1 MTFFSFSISR
11 LFSGGP
17 IKTTYVPK
25 QNPSTSWGS
34 SKDYASAESYLEK
47 ENSNNGLLF
56 ASFGKADDDVYE
68 QEGQD
73 RKSLAIDRG
82 GGLIKKSQ
90 KGYKTG
96 ALKKKTSSKS
106 SIATGRG
113 RKKHTDRDRLFSN
126 DTLNYVVKGID
137 AVEISPKPND
147 DDEEEQEAEQ
157 VPRPS
162 RIKQTSTTS
171 SSDNYCEEEVFKSL
185 QCEGQQKFEAAD
197 TAEVKEIVATTEA
210 AAELRPHEH
219 EEEAAVVPRCINK
232 ASRGLTGLIAG
243 NGTAGSDESIDVVN
257 SSLPPPSQLFYQQQ
271 PQVITTDKT
280 PKADAT
286 SGSNSI
292 FPHPK
297 SSTPYNNNLLHSPST
312 SINFG
317 LGNLHASTPISHHK
331 NPPMASSNYRDSERA
346 KPNLFESPRSPLISN
361 VPLPDLISRK
371 GGKNWR
377 RSVNVTKF
385 SPNGGRRATIASKPA
400 TTLKVSISFSNF
412 EIYVTKIL

>member
-1 MTFFSFSISR
+1 M
-11 LFSGGP
+11 
-17 IKTTYVPK
+17 
-25 QNPSTSWGS
+25 
-34 SKDYASAESYLEK
+34 EK

-147 DDEEEQEAEQ
+147 DDEEQEEVEQ
-157 VPRPS
+157 VLRPS
-162 RIKQTSTTS
+162 RMKQTSGGVGGGITS
-171 SSDNYCEEEVFKSL
+171 NDSYCEEEEEEVFKSS

-197 TAEVKEIVATTEA
+197 TKVKEIVATTEA
-210 AAELRPHEH
+210 AAVELRPHAH
-219 EEEAAVVPRCINK
+219 VVPRCINK

-243 NGTAGSDESIDVVN
+243 NGTTTATGGSDESIDVVN

-271 PQVITTDKT
+271 QPQVITEKT
-280 PKADAT
+280 SKADAT

-292 FPHPK
+292 YSHPK

-317 LGNLHASTPISHHK
+317 QGNLHASTPISHYK
-331 NPPMASSNYRDSERA
+331 NPLMMASSNYRGGERA
-346 KPNLFESPRSPLISN
+346 KPSLFESPRSPLISN
-361 VPLPDLISRK
+361 VALPDLISRK

-377 RSVNVTKF
+377 RSVNVAKF
-385 SPNGGRRATIASKPA
+385 SPNGGRRVTIASNKPA
-400 TTLKVSISFSNF
+400 STLRVSISFGSF
-412 EIYVTKIL
+412 F

>member
-1 MTFFSFSISR
+1 M
-11 LFSGGP
+11 
-17 IKTTYVPK
+17 
-25 QNPSTSWGS
+25 
-34 SKDYASAESYLEK
+34 EK

-56 ASFGKADDDVYE
+56 ASFGKADDDVDE

-73 RKSLAIDRG
+73 RKSLAIDS

-90 KGYKTG
+90 KCYKTG
-96 ALKKKTSSKS
+96 ASKKKESATTGKS
-106 SIATGRG
+106 RGG

-147 DDEEEQEAEQ
+147 DDEEQEEVEQ
-157 VPRPS
+157 VLRPS
-162 RIKQTSTTS
+162 RMKQTSGGVGAGITS
-171 SSDNYCEEEVFKSL
+171 NDSYCEEEEEVFKSS

-197 TAEVKEIVATTEA
+197 TKVKEIVATTEA
-210 AAELRPHEH
+210 AAVELRPHAH
-219 EEEAAVVPRCINK
+219 VVPRCINK

-243 NGTAGSDESIDVVN
+243 NGTTTATGGSDESIDVVN

-271 PQVITTDKT
+271 QPQVITEKT
-280 PKADAT
+280 SKADAT

-292 FPHPK
+292 YSHPK

>member
-1 MTFFSFSISR
+1 M
-11 LFSGGP
+11 
-17 IKTTYVPK
+17 
-25 QNPSTSWGS
+25 
-34 SKDYASAESYLEK
+34 EK

-56 ASFGKADDDVYE
+56 ASFGKADDDVDE
-68 QEGQD
+68 QKGQD
-73 RKSLAIDRG
+73 RKSLAIDS

-90 KGYKTG
+90 KCYKTG
-96 ALKKKTSSKS
+96 ASKKKESATTGKS
-106 SIATGRG
+106 RGG